1 MDGQG
6 YEQRLGFSLSGE
18 AVSVEPFIAIAEK
31 LTDLLRELETLMTG
45 GNALEWHIADLRAGS
60 AHLAMRP
67 HTDPRSARRVSA
79 WLTLRHL
86 IRVQV
91 ARLARG
97 NAASKRNCKRQATPH
112 RELPPCPFTTY

>member
-18 AVSVEPFIAIAEK
+18 AVSVESFIAIAEK
-31 LTDLLRELETLMTG
+31 LTDLLPELETLMTG

-67 HTDPRSARRVSA
+67 HTDPRSAERVSA

-97 NAASKRNCKRQATPH
+97 ERSEQEEPLAPSD
-112 RELPPCPFTTY
+112 TT